1 MYPFSLFVCLCV
13 QQQREN
19 RPCQQQVQKIASE
32 SMIPTYRSGTD
43 SMHKSNQSG
52 TNSKQQQQQQQQQN
66 NSSSFSANA
75 PKADSKN
82 AVNNESNQNKNQCSS
97 PVKRRSISQIDVRHF
112 LIVYSYSI
120 ILYFVLCCCFKIQ
133 NLFTNDNQNCV
144 VFILFNLDVCCL
156 IKKKTILITSCHHQ
170 RSGSIN
176 VTEIIFFPLLKS
188 ILRLILIAFMLFF
201 LVFHICWG
209 GYRRKQHMEDFVY

>member
-1 MYPFSLFVCLCV
+1 MKPKPSAQQAAAEGDAGAVGAASQSPVDTANPQQSQDLVNNSSQQQHQMVSELAEVSTNCGQHTSLSKIHYHTHTHTDILHIHSVYMFLV

-43 SMHKSNQSG
+43 SMHKSNPSG

-82 AVNNESNQNKNQCSS
+82 AVNNESNQNKNQCNS

-112 LIVYSYSI
+112 PI
-120 ILYFVLCCCFKIQ
+120 IY
-133 NLFTNDNQNCV
+133 LF
-144 VFILFNLDVCCL
+144 
-156 IKKKTILITSCHHQ
+156 
-170 RSGSIN
+170 G
-176 VTEIIFFPLLKS
+176 
-188 ILRLILIAFMLFF
+188 
-201 LVFHICWG
+201 
-209 GYRRKQHMEDFVY
+209 